1 MLSRVSP
8 TWTGFLFGSKHMPSF
23 TLETIREL
31 STRFGEQAAAFYAKH
46 TACVS
51 SSSILFLSS
60 LEKKSLLRD
69 NVDLLVSLAD
79 VYFRASDTKNAIL
92 KFEQAQMLDPY
103 LIKGTVFI
111 SRLVVTVDVSTT

>member
-1 MLSRVSP
+1 MQNTPPR
-8 TWTGFLFGSKHMPSF
+8 M
-23 TLETIREL
+23 
-31 STRFGEQAAAFYAKH
+31 
-46 TACVS
+46 S

-103 LIKGTVFI
+103 LIKGSAFI
-111 SRLVVTVDVSTT
+111 SRLVVTVDVNTT

>member
-1 MLSRVSP
+1 
-8 TWTGFLFGSKHMPSF
+8 MPSF
-23 TLETIREL
+23 TLETIREP
-31 STRFGEQAAAFYAKH
+31 STRFGEQAAAFYAKR
-46 TACVS
+46 AARVS
-51 SSSILFLSS
+51 SSSVLFLSS

-103 LIKGTVFI
+103 LIKGAVFI
-111 SRLVVTVDVSTT
+111 SRLVTVAPLEQ